1 MICLASR
8 SPRRAQLLSQIG
20 VEYWISAA
28 DIDETPAPQEL
39 PYDYVKRMALEK
51 AQALVSSTEDVV
63 LGADTCVVIDQ
74 DILGKPADDADAVAM
89 LQRLSGRSHQ
99 VMSGVALAQQGEE
112 NTVRS
117 EVLVV
122 STQVSFATLSDEQIR
137 AYVATQ
143 EPADKAGAYGIQG
156 LGAVLVESLQGSHSN
171 VVGLPLHETA
181 QLLQRWHVDIW
192 QCK

>member
-28 DIDETPAPQEL
+28 DIDETPAPQEP
-39 PYDYVKRMALEK
+39 PYDYVKRMAFEK
-51 AQALVSSTEDVV
+51 ALALVSSTEDVV

-99 VMSGVALAQQGEE
+99 VMSGVALAQQGA
-112 NTVRS
+112 NGKVHS

-122 STQVSFATLSDEQIR
+122 STQVSFAALSDEQIR